1 MRFIE
6 KQVSHLSP
14 RPRPIP
20 KPKPKPKPNPN
31 PDQVNGKT
39 REPGQVNNFFIFPG
53 MSFGAISC
61 KAQTLNLTPPLNLTL
76 TLNLTDKPDPY
87 PEPEPEPEP

>member
-1 MRFIE
+1 M
-6 KQVSHLSP
+6 
-14 RPRPIP
+14 
-20 KPKPKPKPNPN
+20 
-31 PDQVNGKT
+31 
-39 REPGQVNNFFIFPG
+39 NNFFIFPG

-87 PEPEPEPEP
+87 PYPYPEPEP